1 MSEKIFNVL
10 FLCRGNSARSI
21 MAEAIL
27 EREGTG
33 RFKAYSAGSHP
44 RGEVHPYAADLLQKF
59 NHPVDRL
66 RSKNWDEFS
75 SDDAPKMD
83 FVFTVCDQTANEVCP
98 TWPGKPM
105 TAHWGCTDPVAV
117 EGTEAEIRA
126 GFADVYGQLANRIS
140 VFVNLPL
147 AALDRLSLQRRLD
160 EMGGKAKEM
169 V

>member
-126 GFADVYGQLANRIS
+126 GFAGVYGQLANRIS

>member
-59 NHPVDRL
+59 NHPVDGL

-126 GFADVYGQLANRIS
+126 GFVDVYGQLANRIS